1 MVVLHHHGEESH
13 AGNTYRVGS
22 VMYKVTYTC
31 YNPVCP
37 CEGTTHDLNVV
48 IEPDTGAKY
57 VWDEESKHCPECGSE
72 LEEM

>member
-1 MVVLHHHGEESH
+1 
-13 AGNTYRVGS
+13 
-22 VMYKVTYTC
+22 MYKVTYTC